1 MYQSVMQERGRV
13 DFPGFQA
20 ERHYMIP
27 FFQKYGLP
35 PAIRHWQPTVDAMLS
50 GIHTDQPIYFMADQ
64 SFVKAGEPQRRPGVH
79 VDGYW
84 HPEKLAHGGGGH
96 RGYGGHLPRGRHRGR
111 GHGGSH
117 MSSGWDDIDFSEP
130 EALILASDVSA
141 SQAYIGAYEGS
152 IGEGGECSSICLDGL
167 DPIRLKDHTVYCGT
181 VATLHESLPVSVDS
195 YRTLVRLNC
204 PGVTI
209 Q

>member
-1 MYQSVMQERGRV
+1 MYQSVIQERGRV

-50 GIHTDQPIYFMADQ
+50 GIYTDQPIYFMADQ
-64 SFVKAGEPQRRPGVH
+64 SFVKAGDPQRRPGVH

-111 GHGGSH
+111 GGHGGSH
-117 MSSGWDDIDFSEP
+117 MSSGWDD
-130 EALILASDVSA
+130 AASAKVASVRPSVWMDWTRSA
-141 SQAYIGAYEGS
+141 SRIISCIVALLPRFTKAYQLRLTATAHWF
-152 IGEGGECSSICLDGL
+152 GL
-167 DPIRLKDHTVYCGT
+167 TVR
-181 VATLHESLPVSVDS
+181 E
-195 YRTLVRLNC
+195 
-204 PGVTI
+204 
-209 Q
+209 